1 MNYQKIIKSTLRLQS
16 KIIKAC
22 GREFGSLKSF
32 NSKYS
37 LQNIDYGKR
46 IAGFSLFDGVK
57 FKGKKDEVT
66 YIEFN
71 FDLIQKKGYGTHHSI
86 VAKLIK

>member
-1 MNYQKIIKSTLRLQS
+1 MNYQKVINNTLRLQG

-37 LQNIDYGKR
+37 FSAIDYTERLITFYKKKTDEIEY
-46 IAGFSLFDGVK
+46 IAFSF
-57 FKGKKDEVT
+57 E
-66 YIEFN
+66 
-71 FDLIQKKGYGTHHSI
+71 LIPGTGSKISHSI
-86 VAKLIK
+86 KATLIK

>member
-1 MNYQKIIKSTLRLQS
+1 MNYEKIIDRTLRLQS

-37 LQNIDYGKR
+37 LSHIDFENKT
-46 IAGFSLFDGVK
+46 AKFDLLL
-57 FKGKKDEVT
+57 GKKGENSLTFSFELV
-66 YIEFN
+66 
-71 FDLIQKKGYGTHHSI
+71 QGTGSKISHN
-86 VAKLIK
+86 IKATLTK

>member
-1 MNYQKIIKSTLRLQS
+1 MNYRKVIANTLRLQN

-37 LQNIDYGKR
+37 FSHVDYTEK
-46 IAGFSLFDGVK
+46 IAAFYKKKTDEIEYINFSF
-57 FKGKKDEVT
+57 E
-66 YIEFN
+66 
-71 FDLIQKKGYGTHHSI
+71 LIQGTGSKISHS
-86 VAKLIK
+86 VKATLTK

>member
-1 MNYQKIIKSTLRLQS
+1 MNYQKVIDRTLQLES

-37 LQNIDYGKR
+37 FSHVDYAEK
-46 IAGFSLFDGVK
+46 IATFYKKKTDEIEYINFSF
-57 FKGKKDEVT
+57 E
-66 YIEFN
+66 
-71 FDLIQKKGYGTHHSI
+71 LIQGTGSKTSHSI
-86 VAKLIK
+86 KATLTK

>member
-1 MNYQKIIKSTLRLQS
+1 MNYEKIIDRTLRLQS

-37 LQNIDYGKR
+37 LSHIDFENKT
-46 IAGFSLFDGVK
+46 AKFDLLL
-57 FKGKKDEVT
+57 GKKGENSLTFSFELVE
-66 YIEFN
+66 I
-71 FDLIQKKGYGTHHSI
+71 KGYGTHHI
-86 VAKLIK
+86 VKATLTK

>member
-1 MNYQKIIKSTLRLQS
+1 MNYEKIIKGTLRLQG

-37 LQNIDYGKR
+37 LSAIDYTERLITFYKKKTDEEEY
-46 IAGFSLFDGVK
+46 IAFSFEL
-57 FKGKKDEVT
+57 
-66 YIEFN
+66 IET
-71 FDLIQKKGYGTHHSI
+71 KGYGTHHSI
-86 VAKLIK
+86 KATLIK